1 MAEEDKLFPEILE
14 SLEVQVLFKI
24 ISLFIMNTWWCNC
37 VIFYVIFLKN
47 ILQEQKKKEKLE
59 KKKRSLKVVEVIIT
73 SQNVLLVLKIEPRVL
88 NMWRGWPTTEGFS
101 PLEYLCYL
109 KFWDNYLCL
118 FIIYLISNSIFYS
131 IFFKK
136 RFYFYFMCVCFAY
149 VCVSTSCVWDA
160 PGSPM
165 WMSNLLE
172 LELFCLFICLL

>member
-88 NMWRGWPTTEGFS
+88 NMWRGWSTTEGFS

-131 IFFKK
+131 IFFK